1 MAKADD
7 FVGRQEDM
15 HNIAKLLLN
24 NRLITVRGLPGIGKT
39 SISKR
44 LGFFIS
50 ERELFKDGVIY
61 LSMRGKNQT
70 NSLIEA
76 IYQYFVRVQP
86 KDFKSEDNGGK
97 PLSNQS
103 IMERKIFET
112 LSNTDTLLII
122 DNLEEVLYRDE
133 HNLKEFLKNILE
145 RLPHLKI
152 LTTSRES
159 IGNLD
164 EIRENVYNLN

>member
-1 MAKADD
+1 
-7 FVGRQEDM
+7 
-15 HNIAKLLLN
+15 
-24 NRLITVRGLPGIGKT
+24 
-39 SISKR
+39 
-44 LGFFIS
+44 
-50 ERELFKDGVIY
+50 
-61 LSMRGKNQT
+61 MRGKNQT

-86 KDFKSEDNGGK
+86 NDFKSEDNGGK

-133 HNLKEFLKNILE
+133 QNLKEFLKNILE